1 MSTPLHAVPGK
12 PAAKRAGRTGEVY
25 QLRID
30 LRGSRKP
37 KIWRRIV
44 VPATIKLSLLHV
56 VLLRAMG
63 WGGGHMHEFTF
74 AQGSYA
80 SVEPGLDLPFD
91 VQDESRVS
99 LRTALKGSLTFTWI
113 YDYGDNWQ
121 HKVKVESADDMG
133 FALNHPLCITGQ
145 GACPPDDVGGVPGF
159 ENFVQAMADPAHAE
173 HDELTGWY
181 GRPFDPVAF
190 SAADVQERLDE
201 IKL

>member
-12 PAAKRAGRTGEVY
+12 PAAKRAGKTGEVY

-30 LRGSRKP
+30 LRGSSNP
-37 KIWRRIV
+37 KVWRRIV

-74 AQGSYA
+74 AQGSYT

-91 VQDESRVS
+91 VQDENRVS
-99 LRTALKGSLTFTWI
+99 LRNTLEGSVTFTWI

-121 HKVKVESADDMG
+121 HKVKVERADVMG
-133 FALNHPLCITGQ
+133 FALEHPMCITGQ

-159 ENFVQAMADPAHAE
+159 ENFVQAMTDPAHPE
-173 HDELTGWY
+173 HEELASWHG
-181 GRPFDPVAF
+181 GPFDPAAF
-190 SAADVQERLDE
+190 SATDVQERLDE

>member
-1 MSTPLHAVPGK
+1 MSTPLHALAGK
-12 PAAKRAGRTGEVY
+12 PGTKRAGKIGEVY

-30 LRGSRKP
+30 LRGTKNP
-37 KIWRRIV
+37 KVWRRIV

-99 LRTALKGSLTFTWI
+99 LRNALKASATFTWL

-121 HKVKVESADDMG
+121 HKVKVERAEVMG
-133 FALNHPLCITGQ
+133 FALKHPLCITGQ
-145 GACPPDDVGGVPGF
+145 GACPPDDVGGEPGF
-159 ENFVQAMADPAHAE
+159 ENFLQAMADPAHPE

-181 GRPFDPVAF
+181 GGSFDPAAF
-190 SAADVQERLDE
+190 SADDVQAQLDE

>member
-1 MSTPLHAVPGK
+1 MSTPLHALAGK
-12 PAAKRAGRTGEVY
+12 PAAKRAGKTGEVY

-30 LRGSRKP
+30 LHGTRNP
-37 KIWRRIV
+37 KVWRRIV

-99 LRTALKGSLTFTWI
+99 LRNALKASVTFTWI

-121 HKVKVESADDMG
+121 HKVKVERAEVMG
-133 FALNHPLCITGQ
+133 FALAHPMCITGQ

-159 ENFVQAMADPAHAE
+159 ENFVQAMADPAHPE
-173 HDELTGWY
+173 HDELMGWY
-181 GRPFDPVAF
+181 GGSFDSAAF
-190 SAADVQERLDE
+190 SVDDVQERLDE

>member
-1 MSTPLHAVPGK
+1 MSTPLHIVPGK
-12 PAAKRAGRTGEVY
+12 PVAKRASKSTEVY
-25 QLRID
+25 QLRLD
-30 LRGSRKP
+30 LRGSRNLKV
-37 KIWRRIV
+37 WRRIL
-44 VPATIKLSLLHV
+44 VPANIKLSLLHV

-63 WGGGHMHEFTF
+63 WGGGHMHEFIF
-74 AQGSYA
+74 AQDSYA

-99 LRTALKGSLTFTWI
+99 LRKALEGSSTFTWV

-121 HKVKVESADDMG
+121 HKVKVERADDM
-133 FALNHPLCITGQ
+133 ATTLEHAMCITGQ

-159 ENFVQAMADPAHAE
+159 ENFVQALADPAHPE
-173 HDELTGWY
+173 HEELTSWY
-181 GRPFDPVAF
+181 GSSFDPAAF

>member
-1 MSTPLHAVPGK
+1 MSTSLHAVPGK
-12 PAAKRAGRTGEVY
+12 LAAKRAGKVGEVY

-30 LRGSRKP
+30 LRGSRHP
-37 KIWRRIV
+37 KVWRRIL

-74 AQGSYA
+74 AHGSYA
-80 SVEPGLDLPFD
+80 RVEPGMDLPFD

-99 LRTALKGSLTFTWI
+99 LRTALRGSLTFTWV

-121 HKVKVESADDMG
+121 HKVKVERAADMG
-133 FALNHPLCITGQ
+133 VALNHPLCITGQ

-159 ENFVQAMADPAHAE
+159 EEFVQAMGDPAHPE

-190 SAADVQERLDE
+190 SVADVQERLDE

>member
-12 PAAKRAGRTGEVY
+12 PAAKRAGKTGEVY

-30 LRGSRKP
+30 LRGP
-37 KIWRRIV
+37 KNPKVWRRIV
-44 VPATIKLSLLHV
+44 VPVNIKLSLLHV

-63 WGGGHMHEFTF
+63 WGGGHMHEFIF

-99 LRTALKGSLTFTWI
+99 LRKALEGSHTFTWV

-121 HKVKVESADDMG
+121 HKVKVERAGDMVVP
-133 FALNHPLCITGQ
+133 LEHPMCITGQ
-145 GACPPDDVGGVPGF
+145 GACPPDDVGGVPGY
-159 ENFVQAMADPAHAE
+159 ENFVQAMADPAHPE
-173 HDELTGWY
+173 HDELMGWY
-181 GRPFDPVAF
+181 SGPFDPAAF

>member
-1 MSTPLHAVPGK
+1 MNTPLHALVAK
-12 PAAKRAGRTGEVY
+12 PAAKRAGKTGEVY

-30 LRGSRKP
+30 LRGTRNP
-37 KIWRRIV
+37 KVWRRIV
-44 VPATIKLSLLHV
+44 VSATIKLSLLHV

-99 LRTALKGSLTFTWI
+99 LRNALKASVAFTWI

-121 HKVKVESADDMG
+121 HKVKVERADVTG
-133 FALNHPLCITGQ
+133 FALAHPMCIAGQ

-159 ENFVQAMADPAHAE
+159 ENFVLAMADPAHPE
-173 HDELTGWY
+173 HDELKSWY
-181 GRPFDPVAF
+181 GGSFDPAAF
-190 SAADVQERLDE
+190 SADDVQERLDE